1 MGSGKRGCESMREK
15 QWKKGDLTEG
25 PIGKQLLLFALPLL
39 GASFIQQLYNT
50 VDLFFVG
57 NLLGTDATAAVG
69 DSSLLTSCIVG
80 FFTGLSVGTG
90 VLVSLAEGE
99 KNGEKI
105 RKIIHTAAGISLL
118 GGVLLTVLGLL
129 LSRQLLVWMNTP
141 AEILEQG
148 LLYIRIY
155 LLSMLPLFVYNMN
168 AGIIRAGGDARTPML
183 FQLLGAAVNILLD
196 WLSMA
201 HWGMGVDGAA
211 WATAFSQ
218 MVAALGSV
226 IYLMRKTDAYRLNWR
241 SVRISGEIL
250 RPVLRIGVPAGCQN
264 LVITISNICVQT
276 AVNGLGV
283 TAIAAFTAYFKVELI
298 LYLPIMA
305 FGQAA
310 TTFAGQNLGA
320 GKPERLRRG
329 IRTCLLLGSV
339 YAAGMAALML
349 LLGRP
354 AFGLF
359 TRETA
364 VIEAGLRIIRVT
376 FPCYWLY
383 VFLEVH
389 ADALRGC
396 GRSVLPMA
404 VIMTCLC
411 ALRTG
416 LLAVFTNVWG
426 TPEAVAAVYPC
437 AWLAAAACLTV
448 CWRRY
453 AVKPIKK

>member
-1 MGSGKRGCESMREK
+1 MGK
-15 QWKKGDLTEG
+15 
-25 PIGKQLLLFALPLL
+25 PLST
-39 GASFIQQLYNT
+39 G
-50 VDLFFVG
+50 
-57 NLLGTDATAAVG
+57 
-69 DSSLLTSCIVG
+69 SLLTSCIVG

-226 IYLMRKTDAYRLNWR
+226 IYL
-241 SVRISGEIL
+241 
-250 RPVLRIGVPAGCQN
+250 
-264 LVITISNICVQT
+264 VQT

-426 TPEAVAAVYPC
+426 TLEAVAAVYPC
-437 AWLAAAACLTV
+437 AWLAAAVCLTV

>member
-69 DSSLLTSCIVG
+69 ASSLLTSCIVG

-218 MVAALGSV
+218 MVATLGSV

-250 RPVLRIGVPAGCQN
+250 RPVLR
-264 LVITISNICVQT
+264 S
-276 AVNGLGV
+276 
-283 TAIAAFTAYFKVELI
+283 
-298 LYLPIMA
+298 
-305 FGQAA
+305 
-310 TTFAGQNLGA
+310 
-320 GKPERLRRG
+320 
-329 IRTCLLLGSV
+329 
-339 YAAGMAALML
+339 
-349 LLGRP
+349 
-354 AFGLF
+354 
-359 TRETA
+359 
-364 VIEAGLRIIRVT
+364 
-376 FPCYWLY
+376 
-383 VFLEVH
+383 
-389 ADALRGC
+389 
-396 GRSVLPMA
+396 
-404 VIMTCLC
+404 
-411 ALRTG
+411 
-416 LLAVFTNVWG
+416 
-426 TPEAVAAVYPC
+426 
-437 AWLAAAACLTV
+437 ACLHG
-448 CWRRY
+448 RRR
-453 AVKPIKK
+453 

>member
-1 MGSGKRGCESMREK
+1 ME
-15 QWKKGDLTEG
+15 EG
-25 PIGKQLLLFALPLL
+25 RSDRRSHRKTTAAVRAAAAGP
-39 GASFIQQLYNT
+39 SFIQQLYNT

-69 DSSLLTSCIVG
+69 ASSLLTSCIVG

-264 LVITISNICVQT
+264 LVITISNIFVQT

-298 LYLPIMA
+298 LYLPIMS

-354 AFGLF
+354 ADYPGHVSLLL
-359 TRETA
+359 A
-364 VIEAGLRIIRVT
+364 VCVSGGACGRPAGLRPFRTAHGRHHDLPVRAADRAAGR
-376 FPCYWLY
+376 LY
-383 VFLEVH
+383 ECLGNAGGGGRRLSLRLAGSGSVSDGVLE
-389 ADALRGC
+389 
-396 GRSVLPMA
+396 
-404 VIMTCLC
+404 
-411 ALRTG
+411 
-416 LLAVFTNVWG
+416 
-426 TPEAVAAVYPC
+426 
-437 AWLAAAACLTV
+437 TV
-448 CWRRY
+448 CG
-453 AVKPIKK
+453 KTD